1 MNSSFQATA
10 NNTIFHVSSL
20 FVLLSLMLSHICL
33 STVILTI
40 PVQAFPTS
48 PLPSLIPTCR
58 TSNECYKKKRDRD
71 IDISFSYC
79 HGPVSTPLRNHVSR
93 TTSLFASS
101 QQEER
106 TAEEEAFFAKT
117 KELCKER
124 NLSLVKI
131 KNARDLAS
139 VRNSPVQPGRVLR
152 TGRVSDASREDI
164 ALLFD
169 QLGVKTLVDLRS
181 PTELKDDPTLDR
193 GEVFGDFTSLIFV
206 ERKNGVVKELVPGE
220 PRIKR
225 RRRLE
230 GGTNPLQKLIR
241 GHAGGS
247 KSKKVESLMPN
258 NSLKE
263 HDMQHEMEATINDTV
278 HAHGN
283 ANNDDDESR
292 SSPLLL
298 ASAVDVAAITA
309 EESDENDGLIV
320 ETISDDAARLL
331 EEDDDDE
338 EEEDEENEEDG
349 HGEEEETIRDKQM
362 MKNTNRRKRRFAKIY
377 PPGAVHR
384 DITRQDRKERH
395 FVSIMN
401 EIKYVKGTVSK
412 VRKRDIAKV
421 LIESPG
427 ALVSKRVRGHIKK
440 PFLDEIN
447 GGGLPMLNELLLKYG
462 APGIHYVLDLCK
474 DRSRHPIAFYC
485 TAGKD
490 RTGVIAAIMLAA
502 IGVPEEDIVEDYS
515 LSANVYAEMND
526 HKAMVGA
533 LSQRSLDAKTF
544 LGAPPQV
551 MRDTLANIKKDWG
564 SVEGYLDWIGFDE
577 KDRAQLKSA
586 LTEP

>member
-1 MNSSFQATA
+1 MTDRMKSSSRAIATTCHA
-10 NNTIFHVSSL
+10 SVFIILNA
-20 FVLLSLMLSHICL
+20 MLSYVGL
-33 STVILTI
+33 TTMVILTSGI
-40 PVQAFPTS
+40 LNVQSFSIS
-48 PLPSLIPTCR
+48 PPLSSLIPN
-58 TSNECYKKKRDRD
+58 SKMASQKYE
-71 IDISFSYC
+71 
-79 HGPVSTPLRNHVSR
+79 
-93 TTSLFASS
+93 TTHLFALSSSSTSSS
-101 QQEER
+101 QKEER

-124 NLSLVKI
+124 NLSLAKI

-139 VRNSPVQPGRVLR
+139 VKNSPVQPGRVLR
-152 TGRVSDASREDI
+152 TGRVSDASQEDI
-164 ALLFD
+164 ELLFG
-169 QLGVKTLVDLRS
+169 QMGVKTLVDLRS

-193 GEVFGDFTSLIFV
+193 GEVFGDFTSLIFT
-206 ERKNGVVKELVPGE
+206 ERKNGVVKELVRGE
-220 PRIKR
+220 PRIER
-225 RRRLE
+225 RRRME
-230 GGTNPLQKLIR
+230 GGQNPLQKLIR
-241 GHAGGS
+241 GGGGS
-247 KSKKVESLMPN
+247 SKKEEPVQVQRE
-258 NSLKE
+258 
-263 HDMQHEMEATINDTV
+263 QA
-278 HAHGN
+278 
-283 ANNDDDESR
+283 DDVDSAASR
-292 SSPLLL
+292 KHLLL
-298 ASAVDVAAITA
+298 SAVDVAAITA
-309 EESDENDGLIV
+309 EESGENDGLVV

-331 EEDDDDE
+331 EDEGEEDDDDE
-338 EEEDEENEEDG
+338 DEEVEEEKEQ
-349 HGEEEETIRDKQM
+349 T
-362 MKNTNRRKRRFAKIY
+362 MKNKIKRKRRFAKVY
-377 PPGAVHR
+377 PPGAIHG
-384 DITRQDRKERH
+384 DSTRQDRKERH

-490 RTGVIAAIMLAA
+490 RTGVITAIMLAA

-564 SVEGYLDWIGFDE
+564 SVEGYLDWIGFD
-577 KDRAQLKSA
+577 KNDRAQLKCA